1 MTPTASATATGP
13 AQKDGDR
20 PAPRDDFMENFQPE
34 PNWARRGERQSSSG
48 KFADGLRGIRHAVRG
63 DSSFFAHFYRGVLIA
78 LTAMLL
84 RVSPLSWCLL
94 VVSAALVLIAEMTNS
109 AMDTLIRATGDPDE
123 PGLRVA
129 REIANGGV
137 VVAAMSSG
145 AITVSVLV
153 IRLGF
158 LLGWWDLVVR

>member
-1 MTPTASATATGP
+1 MTQNGSMIATLEP
-13 AQKDGDR
+13 AET
-20 PAPRDDFMENFQPE
+20 RDDMLEGFEPE
-34 PNWARRGERQSSSG
+34 PAWARRGERQSARG
-48 KFADGLRGIRHAVRG
+48 KFAAGLRGIRHAIRG

-78 LTAMLL
+78 LTAGLL
-84 RVSPLSWCLL
+84 RVSPLGWFLL
-94 VVSAALVLIAEMTNS
+94 VIAATLVLLAEMTNS
-109 AMDTLIRATGDPDE
+109 AIDTLVRATGDPE
-123 PGLRVA
+123 APGPRVA

-137 VVAAMSSG
+137 VIAAISSG